1 MKKQTFLA
9 WSSLL
14 YSVMSFATDPACP
27 TTRGPCGVEEVISCA
42 RATYNTTAKTP
53 IQTNLAFYNSQLFDV
68 GNQDGFCEYKSTA
81 GGGTKYPP
89 GVQAGSLQQI
99 YYDQFCSHQTGTY
112 FSYANFI
119 AAANAVFTT
128 GTNQGKLAFGGA
140 AYPPSFPTNGS
151 DTSGGFACSQTGNIA
166 QDTLV
171 STQEVVNFFA
181 SEAQETTSALINY
194 TTDGLYFRYEN
205 GALLDKS
212 SSTGAVCTDQYCKTG
227 YYPGS
232 DPGNWVGVATYGG
245 AGAPQNTTT
254 YTPYLW
260 LLTNPNGSAP
270 SLYYPQYQM
279 ATSPMSLAYG
289 FPSIPLLATSP
300 DNPSISNSQLYKISS
315 QVQPPGGPLTTAYN
329 INDSGILY
337 PGMYVGMGS
346 LQLTGSS
353 MYFYYGWYENNIAT
367 GAPILLGNFDTFV
380 GDPTGYEPNLGF
392 LRDGVVAF
400 EGAFW
405 YWMYR
410 VIGINTTTY
419 PGQLIPSLHQLA
431 LDPARPACHCV
442 GAVTLMING
451 GCNHFDRRVAY
462 ANYFASKDALNLN
475 SSQINCKQTVTLPGA
490 QTSVAI
496 NGANCVLVCPA
507 GYTLSDIVC
516 KKAGYPDVNP
526 TLDAATQN
534 LLTYCQTPISE
545 AYP

>member
-14 YSVMSFATDPACP
+14 YSVVSFADPICP

-42 RATYNTTAKTP
+42 RAAYNTTAKTP
-53 IQTNLAFYNSQLFDV
+53 IQTNEAFYDSQLFDK
-68 GNQDGFCEYKSTA
+68 GNQDGFCKYKSTA

-89 GVQAGSLQQI
+89 GVKANSLQQT
-99 YYDQFCSHQTGTY
+99 YYDQFCSYETGETESY

-119 AAANAVFTT
+119 AAANAVFT
-128 GTNQGKLAFGGA
+128 GSTNTGKLAFGGA
-140 AYPPSFPTNGS
+140 SFTGGS
-151 DTSGGFACSQTGNIA
+151 DTSGGFACSQTGNIV
-166 QDTLV
+166 QDRLT

-205 GALLDKS
+205 GALIDSS
-212 SSTGAVCTDQYCKTG
+212 SSTGAVCADEYCKTG
-227 YYPGS
+227 YYPGN
-232 DPGNWVGVATYGG
+232 DPGNWVGVTGYNADPSITS
-245 AGAPQNTTT
+245 T

-260 LLTNPNGSAP
+260 LLTNPNGSAA

-279 ATSPMSLAYG
+279 ANSPMTLLYG
-289 FPSIPLLATSP
+289 FPYIQLLANQGDT
-300 DNPSISNSQLYKISS
+300 PSAANSWLYKASTAPYP
-315 QVQPPGGPLTTAYN
+315 VPPGSPLTVAKN
-329 INDSGILY
+329 INDSGVLY

-353 MYFYYGWYENNIAT
+353 MYFYYGWYENNLALD
-367 GAPILLGNFDTFV
+367 APVLMANFDQFV
-380 GDPTGYEPNLGF
+380 GDPNGVVTQSVGF
-392 LRDGVVAF
+392 LRSGVTAF

-410 VIGINTTTY
+410 VIGINTSTY
-419 PGQLIPSLHQLA
+419 PGQMIPSLHQLA

-462 ANYFASKDALNLN
+462 ANYFASKDALNLDT
-475 SSQINCKQTVTLPGA
+475 SQINCKQTVTLPGA
-490 QTSVAI
+490 TTPVAI

-516 KKAGYPDVNP
+516 KRAGYPDVNP
-526 TLDAATQN
+526 TLDTATQN